1 VAEAEEQ
8 SIAIGLISRVFDGF
22 GELVRIFPTA
32 PFFGFGLGIGTNGGA
47 KFLTGQSTFLL
58 AEGEWARLVL
68 ESGPVLGLAFLLWR
82 VGLVFRIVVL
92 CLQSVRRGN
101 VLPLLLFSSSG
112 LPLMNGQFGPPT
124 ILGFA
129 VFTTGLALAARN
141 TDDES
146 EISAGPTKGEPA
158 SERIVGRRSP
168 YADRLHGP
176 AASRPQSNG
185 SVDR

>member
-1 VAEAEEQ
+1 M
-8 SIAIGLISRVFDGF
+8 
-22 GELVRIFPTA
+22 A
-32 PFFGFGLGIGTNGGA
+32 PFFGYGLGVGTNAGA
-47 KFLTGQSTFLL
+47 KMVTGQTSFLL
-58 AEGEWARLVL
+58 AEGEWARLIF
-68 ESGPVLGLAFLLWR
+68 ESGPVIGLAFVLWR
-82 VGLVFRIVVL
+82 CGVVVRIGLL

-141 TDDES
+141 ADES
-146 EISAGPTKGEPA
+146 ELSATAPVKSERA
-158 SERIVGRRSP
+158 SQRIVGRRSA
-168 YADRLHGP
+168 YADRIHRLATP
-176 AASRPQSNG
+176 SDQSNG

>member
-1 VAEAEEQ
+1 
-8 SIAIGLISRVFDGF
+8 
-22 GELVRIFPTA
+22 
-32 PFFGFGLGIGTNGGA
+32 
-47 KFLTGQSTFLL
+47 
-58 AEGEWARLVL
+58 VL

-82 VGLVFRIVVL
+82 VGLAFRILLL

-141 TDDES
+141 ADNES
-146 EISAGPTKGEPA
+146 EITAAAPATSVGA
-158 SERIVGRRSP
+158 SERVVGRRSA
-168 YADRLHGP
+168 YADRMHGP
-176 AASRPQSNG
+176 ATPRDQSNG